1 MYQDKL
7 LKLTELFRAAVLT
20 KISEWLLIKQIFW
33 VTVISTTQH
42 GYVKDSVEHLFPDVI
57 RLSLNINYKKR
68 LTLQ

>member
-33 VTVISTTQH
+33 VTVISATQH

-68 LTLQ
+68 LTFQ

>member
-33 VTVISTTQH
+33 VTVISATQH

>member
-1 MYQDKL
+1 MYQDKP

-33 VTVISTTQH
+33 VTDISATQH
-42 GYVKDSVEHLFPDVI
+42 GYVKDSVEHLFPDAI